1 MDSSDF
7 LCQENLRK
15 TLLPR
20 KQPNI
25 KQGICMRKSVALL
38 LVLVFLTASSIATS
52 LPVKAEP
59 KTIVVPDDY
68 PTIQEAIDNAS
79 AGDRVFVKKGI
90 YDVRVVID
98 KSVSLIGEERETTI
112 IRPASY
118 SRYWSWDYGI
128 QVTVDNVTIS
138 GFTIDG
144 AVYDVTIEVRDFPIG
159 WKSITESSIKNVKYG
174 IILGDSKGVRIF
186 GNNIINNERA
196 GVSVSGENNQ
206 VYQNNITDNDAG
218 VVTNTNTIARI
229 FKPSCHVIS
238 ENIIAR
244 NNVGISVSSSNTTVL
259 GNEVVNNYREGISVG
274 NCFNVTVSGNIIS
287 NNGGSNQT
295 NENRGGLSLS
305 YWGSYYVYGNNITYN
320 QGNGISFGEY
330 CSNSVVWNNNITNN
344 DIGIIEYNV
353 RDIGEGNKL
362 FQNNIIDNQQQV
374 AINQTLDVAKGTGT
388 DIVALDNGKIGNY
401 WSDYLTRYSNATE
414 VDSSGIGNMPYVI
427 DDNNIDHYP
436 LMQPVNILVTTLEPE
451 PFPVVPVA
459 AVSVSVVA
467 AIGVGL
473 LFYFKKRK
481 H

>member
-1 MDSSDF
+1 
-7 LCQENLRK
+7 
-15 TLLPR
+15 
-20 KQPNI
+20 
-25 KQGICMRKSVALL
+25 MRKSVAVLL
-38 LVLVFLTASSIATS
+38 ILVFLLASSITTTP
-52 LPVKAEP
+52 LTVKAEP
-59 KTIVVPDDY
+59 KTIVVPDDF
-68 PTIQEAIDNAS
+68 PTIQEAIANVS
-79 AGDRVFVKKGI
+79 AGDRVFVKRGI
-90 YDVRVVID
+90 YNIGIVID
-98 KSVSLIGEERETTI
+98 KSISLIGEDRETTI
-112 IRPASY
+112 IRPSSY
-118 SRYWSWDYGI
+118 SRYWGWDYGI
-128 QVTVDNVTIS
+128 QVTADNVTIS

-144 AVYDVTIEVRDFPIG
+144 AVYNVTVQVKDFPTG
-159 WKSITESSIKNVKYG
+159 WKGITESSIKNVNDG

-186 GNNIINNERA
+186 GNNIIDNERA

-206 VYQNNITDNDAG
+206 VYQNNIMDNDVG
-218 VVTNTNTIARI
+218 VVTNADTTARI

-259 GNEVVNNYREGISVG
+259 GNEVVDNYREGISVS

-305 YWGSYYVYGNNITYN
+305 YWGPHYVYGNNITNN

-353 RDIGEGNKL
+353 RDSGEGNKL

-374 AINQTLDVAKGTGT
+374 AINQTLDVAEGTGT
-388 DIVALDNGKIGNY
+388 DIIALDNGKVGNY
-401 WSDYLTRYSNATE
+401 WSDYLTRYPNATK

-436 LMQPVNILVTTLEPE
+436 LMQPVNISVTTSEPE

-459 AVSVSVVA
+459 AVSVVA
-467 AIGVGL
+467 AAVGVGL
-473 LFYFKKRK
+473 LVYLKKCK

>member
-1 MDSSDF
+1 
-7 LCQENLRK
+7 
-15 TLLPR
+15 
-20 KQPNI
+20 
-25 KQGICMRKSVALL
+25 MRKSVTLL
-38 LVLVFLTASSIATS
+38 LILVFLIASSIVTP

-90 YDVRVVID
+90 YNIGIVID
-98 KSVSLIGEERETTI
+98 KSISLIGEERETTI
-112 IRPASY
+112 IRPSSY
-118 SRYWSWDYGI
+118 SRYWSWEYGI
-128 QVTVDNVTIS
+128 QITADNVTIS

-144 AVYDVTIEVRDFPIG
+144 AVYDVTIQVRGFPIG
-159 WKSITESSIKNVKYG
+159 WESITESSIKNVNDG

-186 GNNIINNERA
+186 SNIIINNERA

-206 VYQNNITDNDAG
+206 VYQNNITGNDAG
-218 VVTNTNTIARI
+218 VVTNADTIARI

-238 ENIIAR
+238 ENMIAR

-305 YWGSYYVYGNNITYN
+305 YWGPCYVYGNNITHN

-353 RDIGEGNKL
+353 RDVGEGNKL

-374 AINQTLDVAKGTGT
+374 AINQTLDVAEGTGT
-388 DIVALDNGKIGNY
+388 DIVALDNGKVGNY
-401 WSDYLTRYSNATE
+401 WSDYLTRYPNATE

-436 LMQPVNILVTTLEPE
+436 LMQPVNISVTTLEPE

-459 AVSVSVVA
+459 AVSVFVVA
-467 AIGVGL
+467 AAVGVGL

>member
-1 MDSSDF
+1 
-7 LCQENLRK
+7 
-15 TLLPR
+15 
-20 KQPNI
+20 
-25 KQGICMRKSVALL
+25 MRKSVTLL
-38 LVLVFLTASSIATS
+38 LILIFLIASSIIAP

-59 KTIVVPDDY
+59 KTIVVPDDF

-79 AGDRVFVKKGI
+79 AGDRVFVKRGI
-90 YDVRVVID
+90 YDDKIVID
-98 KSVSLIGEERETTI
+98 KSISLIGEDRETTI

-118 SRYWSWDYGI
+118 AYFLSWEYGI
-128 QVTVDNVTIS
+128 QVAADNVTIS

-144 AVYDVTIEVRDFPIG
+144 AVHDITIQVRDFPIG
-159 WKSITESSIKNVKYG
+159 WKSITESSIKNVNDG

-186 GNNIINNERA
+186 GNIIINNKRA
-196 GVSVSGENNQ
+196 GISVSGENNQ

-218 VVTNTNTIARI
+218 VVTNADTKARI
-229 FKPSCHVIS
+229 FKPTCHVIS
-238 ENIIAR
+238 ENMIAR

-259 GNEVVNNYREGISVG
+259 GNEVVDNYREGISVS

-305 YWGSYYVYGNNITYN
+305 YWGPHYVYGNNITNN

-353 RDIGEGNKL
+353 RDSGEGNKL
-362 FQNNIIDNQQQV
+362 FQNNIIGNQQQV

-388 DIVALDNGKIGNY
+388 DIVTLDNGKVGNY
-401 WSDYLTRYSNATE
+401 WSDYLTRYPNATE
-414 VDSSGIGNMPYVI
+414 VDSSGIGNIPYVI

-436 LMQPVNILVTTLEPE
+436 LMQPYDSVTTLEPE
-451 PFPVVPVA
+451 PFPVMPIA
-459 AVSVSVVA
+459 AVSVAVVA
-467 AIGVGL
+467 AMGVGL
-473 LFYFKKRK
+473 LVYFKKRR